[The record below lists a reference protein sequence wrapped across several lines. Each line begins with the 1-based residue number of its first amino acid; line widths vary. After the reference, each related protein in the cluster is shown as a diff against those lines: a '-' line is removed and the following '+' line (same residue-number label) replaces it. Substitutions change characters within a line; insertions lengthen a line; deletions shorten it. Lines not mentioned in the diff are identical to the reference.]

1 MNLKSPSTT
10 KTKGE
15 VLEQTYLSAYDL
27 QILIPTISYRN
38 ALNYIKEMQEKM
50 TKQKYRVPPGQTK
63 VALTWMIK
71 EDLGI

>member
-1 MNLKSPSTT
+1 MKKSDRQKLKE
-10 KTKGE
+10 E